1 MRSVFIQSIS
11 AIAAML
17 FIFNFKSDTLLADTV
32 HKAFGPD
39 VLVGDI
45 VKGCPP
51 EICAL
56 AVTPSPLPGR
66 TKTVNRREVVDA
78 VRRAGGDTGVL
89 RIPERVRVSRPSKI
103 AKAAELQK
111 QIREAIKS
119 VLPAGVV
126 LEEMGT
132 ISDLEVPKLGYAVSA
147 RWTGDE
153 KFRRRASIPLEFLS
167 EGTRFR
173 TDQVSVLLAWET
185 AIPVAVRNLNPGEV
199 ISDRDIRF
207 KTVRLDSDTDRT
219 VIDRAAVVGYQVQS
233 TVTAGAFFKTED
245 IKRVPVV
252 REGERVSLE
261 SVFGLVKVSALAV
274 SRQDGAVG
282 ERVRV
287 VTLAQN
293 RLVWARILGPGRAMV
308 VP

>member
-1 MRSVFIQSIS
+1 MRSLRRQLLSVL
-11 AIAAML
+11 AIAAV
-17 FIFNFKSDTLLADTV
+17 FASSTADADTI

-45 VKGCPP
+45 VNRCPP

-66 TKTVNRREVVDA
+66 TKTVNRREVADA
-78 VRRAGGDTGVL
+78 VRRAGKDPEFL

-103 AKAAELQK
+103 AKAAELK
-111 QIREAIKS
+111 GRIETAIKA
-119 VLPAGVV
+119 VLPPGVV
-126 LEEMGT
+126 LEELGT
-132 ISDLEVPKLGYAVSA
+132 VSDLEVPKLGYAVSA
-147 RWTGDE
+147 RWTGEE

-173 TDQVSVLLAWET
+173 TDQVSVLLAFET
-185 AIPVAVRNLNPGEV
+185 SIPVAVRDLRPGEV
-199 ISDRDIRF
+199 VSERDIRF
-207 KTVRLDSDTDRT
+207 KTVRLDSDAERT
-219 VIDRAAVVGYQVQS
+219 VTERAAVLGHQVQS
-233 TVTAGAFFKTED
+233 PVAAGESFATED
-245 IKRVPVV
+245 LKRVPVV

-282 ERVRV
+282 DRVRV
-287 VTLAQN
+287 ITLVES